1 MKKIKSIALKIVKNV
16 NGFWTKNKR
25 SILNF
30 VMKYIKVICNLMKKF
45 IVKFIKISMIL
56 AVIGVVINV
65 LVERGLLA
73 KFPENWPVVYQWF
86 NGWETLVKFGIKT
99 IVNGVYSIFTGE
111 WRKFH
116 LENKKEII
124 QLINQFINWINA
136 I

>member
-1 MKKIKSIALKIVKNV
+1 MKKIKSIALKIVKNL

-45 IVKFIKISMIL
+45 IVKFIKIAMIL
-56 AVIGVVINV
+56 AVIGVVINA

-86 NGWETLVKFGIKT
+86 NGWENLVKFGIKT
-99 IVNGVYSIFTGE
+99 IVNGIYSIFTGK
-111 WRKFH
+111 WREFH
-116 LENKKEII
+116 TENKKEII
-124 QLINQFINWINA
+124 QLINSFINWINA

>member
-45 IVKFIKISMIL
+45 IVKFIKIALIL

-86 NGWETLVKFGIKT
+86 NGWVTLVKVGIKT
-99 IVNGVYSIFTGE
+99 IVNGIYSIFTGE
-111 WRKFH
+111 WREFH
-116 LENKKEII
+116 TENKKEII
-124 QLINQFINWINA
+124 QLINSFINWINA

>member
-1 MKKIKSIALKIVKNV
+1 MKKIKSIALKIVKNI

-45 IVKFIKISMIL
+45 IVKFIKIAMIL

-99 IVNGVYSIFTGE
+99 IVNGIYSIFTGK
-111 WRKFH
+111 WREFH
-116 LENKKEII
+116 TENKKEII
-124 QLINQFINWINA
+124 QLINSFINWINA

>member
-1 MKKIKSIALKIVKNV
+1 MKKIKSIALKIVKNL

-45 IVKFIKISMIL
+45 IVKFIKIAMIL

-86 NGWETLVKFGIKT
+86 NGWENLVKFGIKT
-99 IVNGVYSIFTGE
+99 IVNGIYSIFTGK
-111 WRKFH
+111 WREFH
-116 LENKKEII
+116 TENKKEII
-124 QLINQFINWINA
+124 QLINSFINWINA

>member
-1 MKKIKSIALKIVKNV
+1 MKKIKSIALKIVKNL

-45 IVKFIKISMIL
+45 IVKFIKIAMIL

-99 IVNGVYSIFTGE
+99 IVNGIYSIFTGK
-111 WRKFH
+111 WREFH
-116 LENKKEII
+116 TENKKEII
-124 QLINQFINWINA
+124 QLINSFINWINA